1 LKHQRPEHGPASG
14 EDLGVAFG
22 THRALEGSLSGDLV
36 SLTKVPS
43 RTSATSSNSTSTIS
57 YKERV
62 APRLRDD
69 HALERRHLDPIAEQR
84 REYFRVRLFAQRI
97 EAQLGIVRF
106 AIPLM

>member
-1 LKHQRPEHGPASG
+1 VKSLASR
-14 EDLGVAFG
+14 LALTG
-22 THRALEGSLSGDLV
+22 TRGL
-36 SLTKVPS
+36 PS
-43 RTSATSSNSTSTIS
+43 RRSYDLNQTALANQRNLVEQHLHKLF

-84 REYFRVRLFAQRI
+84 REYFRGRLFAQRI
-97 EAQLGIVRF
+97 EGQLGIVTF